1 MRTDSSRRGFALPV
15 AVFGL
20 VVVGVLVTGGFYLAR
35 QETRIGIAS
44 ERANAAFYIAERGA
58 NEVMAEWDISTFGA
72 LPNWG
77 TATVVDTSADGVWS
91 VNVTRMTPRLYFLL
105 VNGSVTQGDVILG
118 TAGRML
124 GYVARLNSPSIQP
137 KAALTTVGN
146 ITVGGS
152 SVISG
157 MDSIPGP
164 WGGAYCDSPAPPVAG
179 VLVDSLDNVTF
190 EGSSQ
195 VTEGDP
201 DFLENNA
208 LTPDSLL
215 FFGDA
220 LWDEL
225 VAMADKVY
233 ADGQYVKQMHQD
245 SVLVNGSYVC
255 ATADNWAVPRFNWGD
270 PYDPAGACGGYFPV
284 IYAKGDLFVESNDY
298 GQGILLVEGNIS
310 FKGGF
315 EFYGPVIVRGTVM
328 TEGTGGHF
336 IGGLIAANVSLNASS
351 VLGDAEI
358 QYSTCAV
365 TRAVLNSTLTRV
377 RPLESRGWV
386 DLSSAVGG

>member
-1 MRTDSSRRGFALPV
+1 MRNDSSGRGFALPV

-44 ERANAAFYIAERGA
+44 ERATAAFYIAERGA

-77 TATVVDTSADGVWS
+77 TATVADTSADGVWS

-105 VNGSVTQGDVILG
+105 VNGSVTQGDAVLG
-118 TAGRML
+118 SAGRML
-124 GYVARLNSPSIQP
+124 GYVARLISPSIQP
-137 KAALTTVGN
+137 NASLTTVGN

-152 SVISG
+152 SEISG
-157 MDSIPGP
+157 MDSIPCP
-164 WGGAYCDSPAPPVAG
+164 WGSAFCDSPAPPVAG
-179 VLVDSLDNVTF
+179 VLVDSLSNINF
-190 EGSSQ
+190 EGTAHT
-195 VTEGDP
+195 TEGDP
-201 DFLENNA
+201 EFLENNA

-233 ADGQYVKQMHQD
+233 AHGQYVKQMHQD
-245 SVLVNGSYVC
+245 SVLINGAYVC
-255 ATADNWAVPRFNWGD
+255 ETADNWSVPRFNWGD
-270 PYDPAGACGGYFPV
+270 PNDPASACGGYFPV
-284 IYAKGDLFVESNDY
+284 IYGQGDLSVESNDY
-298 GQGILLVEGNIS
+298 GQGILLVEGDLT

-315 EFYGPVIVRGTVM
+315 EFYGPVIVRGTVS

-351 VLGDAEI
+351 VLGDAVI
-358 QYSTCAV
+358 QYSTCSV
-365 TRAVLNSTLTRV
+365 TRAVLNSSLTRV